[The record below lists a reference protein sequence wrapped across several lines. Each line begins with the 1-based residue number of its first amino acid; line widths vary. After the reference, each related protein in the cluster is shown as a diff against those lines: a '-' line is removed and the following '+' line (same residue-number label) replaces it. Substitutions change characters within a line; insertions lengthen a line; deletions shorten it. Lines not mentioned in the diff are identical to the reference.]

1 MGTKNRILL
10 GVLDDMILH
19 HFKNIIKQKELY
31 ITKFKVKKIKN
42 KHPEIVHYILD
53 NNFQTIINNTIASC
67 HYDEVGVYN
76 LLSIVDERYILY
88 SISVNNFYIESGTLF
103 YTSKRQLKKC
113 ESTMKFF
120 NKQAKLNLEKHLKE
134 N

>member
-10 GVLDDMILH
+10 GILNDIILH
-19 HFKNIIKQKELY
+19 NFKNIIKQKELY

-42 KHPEIVHYILD
+42 KHPEIAHYILD
-53 NNFQTIINNTIASC
+53 NNFQTIIDNTIASC
-67 HYDEVGVYN
+67 HYNKDGIYN
-76 LLSIVDERYILY
+76 LLSIVNNRYILY
-88 SISVNNFYIESGTLF
+88 SISVNNFYVEGGTIF

-120 NKQAKLNLEKHLKE
+120 NKQAKIDLEKHLE
-134 N
+134 E